1 MCNLSLVGKVSVGCR
16 GRSNVNFM
24 LSCSLEK
31 ELTAELKSLLFK
43 QSTTMIC
50 CSSLISLDI
59 KTFSDAAFVSEVEE
73 NGHNFVS
80 DIKLVT

>member
-1 MCNLSLVGKVSVGCR
+1 MSVGWG

-24 LSCSLEK
+24 LPSLPTLSRYFSSK
-31 ELTAELKSLLFK
+31 AQLL
-43 QSTTMIC
+43 
-50 CSSLISLDI
+50 SLICRDI
-59 KTFSDAAFVSEVEE
+59 KTFSNAASVSKVEE

>member
-1 MCNLSLVGKVSVGCR
+1 MCNLSLVGEVSVGYR

-24 LSCSLEK
+24 LGCSLEK
-31 ELTAELKSLLFK
+31 ELTAELQSLLFK
-43 QSTTMIC
+43 QSTTVIC
-50 CSSLISLDI
+50 YSSPISLDI
-59 KTFSDAAFVSEVEE
+59 KTSSNAAFVSKVEE